1 MRWATFSLAIG
12 LALGGAVE
20 APEDLLR
27 RSDISTFAPGSFRA
41 RLTLKGTDRKALN
54 IEVWRAEG
62 RTLVRFLEAKER
74 GKYLLKRDG
83 DLWFLSP
90 HARKPVRLNQAY
102 KLGGGASLDD
112 VLGTRYSSEYRIVG
126 VTETD
131 GLVALDLEPVGP
143 GARYA
148 RVRYVVRRETHRPI
162 RVEFRSSS
170 GRATS
175 SVEFLE
181 WEGERLR
188 PRRLQV
194 TDLLRPKASIAVEIT
209 EVSERAVPEALFD
222 LDDASARRA
231 LEAGNPPRQ

>member
-1 MRWATFSLAIG
+1 
-12 LALGGAVE
+12 V
-20 APEDLLR
+20 
-27 RSDISTFAPGSFRA
+27 
-41 RLTLKGTDRKALN
+41 
-54 IEVWRAEG
+54 G
-62 RTLVRFLEAKER
+62 R
-74 GKYLLKRDG
+74 
-83 DLWFLSP
+83 
-90 HARKPVRLNQAY
+90 
-102 KLGGGASLDD
+102 
-112 VLGTRYSSEYRIVG
+112 I
-126 VTETD
+126 
-131 GLVALDLEPVGP
+131 
-143 GARYA
+143 ARYP
-148 RVRYVVRRETHRPI
+148 RVRYVVRRETHRPV

-222 LDDASARRA
+222 LDDASARRV

>member
-12 LALGGAVE
+12 VALAGGPLGAIE
-20 APEDLLR
+20 TPEDLLR
-27 RSDISTFAPGSFRA
+27 RSDISTLAPGSFRA
-41 RLTLKGTDRKALN
+41 RLILKGADRDALN
-54 IEVWRAEG
+54 IEVWRAPDD
-62 RTLVRFLEAKER
+62 RTLVRFLDAKER

-83 DLWFLSP
+83 VLWFLSP
-90 HARKPVRLNQAY
+90 HARKPVKLNQAY

-131 GLVALDLEPVGP
+131 GLVALDLERVGQ
-143 GARYA
+143 GARYP

-170 GRATS
+170 GKATS

-194 TDLLRPKASIAVEIT
+194 ADLLLTKASVAVGVT
-209 EVSERAVPEALFD
+209 R
-222 LDDASARRA
+222 
-231 LEAGNPPRQ
+231 